1 MHSHGSTLV
10 ILNAVLE
17 LRAELIAT
25 VSTYEDVDGLAD
37 AWEVTSSRFPIILA
51 TLSSPEFLEA
61 NEDAL
66 LSLGVTGAETHF
78 RVAQFRSLVRDGD
91 LSGAFRD
98 GASLLRTV
106 SFINELA
113 EPCRAV
119 ADFCD
124 GLSSVVRS
132 LSARVH
138 GLPVMR

>member
-66 LSLGVTGAETHF
+66 
-78 RVAQFRSLVRDGD
+78 
-91 LSGAFRD
+91 SGAFRD